1 MRRPHTTTRVEI
13 VFIDY
18 TLPEVRSIIGRDG
31 QVRVY
36 QNTPWV
42 CERRVVTQWDWETV
56 RVDMLP
62 IQTSW
67 REMGGVIT
75 TASSLAPGTRVRPG
89 GTWTDNTGSWVVHIV
104 HSVNVSDISCPES
117 LREGAMHWCLEKLWQ
132 TRTVDWQS
140 FIPNGV
146 VGIFNKTDLT
156 QTREV
161 HTLRNIPRN
170 KHRSTTTLLNG
181 KNKKDRYMTVYRQM

>member
-1 MRRPHTTTRVEI
+1 MHRLHPTTRVEI

-18 TLPEVRSIIGRDG
+18 TLPEVRSIIDRDG

-75 TASSLAPGTRVRPG
+75 TASSLDPGTRVRRDLNRQHRVLGRPY
-89 GTWTDNTGSWVVHIV
+89 SPLP
-104 HSVNVSDISCPES
+104 VNVSDISCPES
-117 LREGAMHWCLEKLWQ
+117 LREGVMYWCLEKLWQ
-132 TRTVDWQS
+132 TRTVSAQ
-140 FIPNGV
+140 
-146 VGIFNKTDLT
+146 TD
-156 QTREV
+156 RV
-161 HTLRNIPRN
+161 S
-170 KHRSTTTLLNG
+170 KHRSTITLING
-181 KNKKDRYMTVYRQM
+181 KNKKDRCMTVYRQM